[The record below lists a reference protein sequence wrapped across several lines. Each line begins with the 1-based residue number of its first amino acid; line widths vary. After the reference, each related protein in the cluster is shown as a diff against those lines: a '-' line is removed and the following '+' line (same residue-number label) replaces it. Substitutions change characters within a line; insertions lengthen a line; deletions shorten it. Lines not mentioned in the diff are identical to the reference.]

1 MFDECVDIVGERVGK
16 DSAYTLSSKKMN
28 NLDWFPK
35 VELEE
40 GIQEVIDWA
49 KTNDIHKK
57 STGLEYIHKR

>member
-1 MFDECVDIVGERVGK
+1 MSDWNIKDLEEWDEKIIELGK
-16 DSAYTLSSKKMN
+16 KN

-35 VELEE
+35 VELEQ